1 MLICLLVG
9 GEIPQSGIDV
19 AEGLLVLAGIAMVII
34 SLIVAFRQMRKATDK
49 DFQAR
54 LDKAIGE
61 KERQIEIDT
70 TLKAMKESIDRL
82 NDSVSRMR
90 GEIGNRVDKLETK
103 LDRHSKQIVRIDA
116 SVRSAHKR
124 MDEHRKVDHGLPN
137 GHHVEPDPMCE
148 EDIDE

>member
-1 MLICLLVG
+1 MLKCLLVN

-19 AEGLLVLAGIAMVII
+19 AEGLLVLAGIATIVI

-90 GEIGNRVDKLETK
+90 GEIGTRVDKLETK

-124 MDEHRKVDHGLPN
+124 VDEHRKVDHGLPN
-137 GHHVEPDPMCE
+137 GHHVEHDPMCE

>member
-1 MLICLLVG
+1 MLKCLLVG

-90 GEIGNRVDKLETK
+90 GEIGTRVDKLETK

-124 MDEHRKVDHGLPN
+124 MD
-137 GHHVEPDPMCE
+137 
-148 EDIDE
+148 

>member
-1 MLICLLVG
+1 MLKCLLVG

-90 GEIGNRVDKLETK
+90 GEIGTRVDKLETK

-137 GHHVEPDPMCE
+137 GHYVEPDPMCE

>member
-137 GHHVEPDPMCE
+137 GHHIEPDTMCE

>member
-1 MLICLLVG
+1 MLKCLLVG

-90 GEIGNRVDKLETK
+90 GEIGTRVDKLETK

-137 GHHVEPDPMCE
+137 GHHIAPDPMCE

>member
-1 MLICLLVG
+1 MLKCLLVN

-90 GEIGNRVDKLETK
+90 GEIGTRVDKLETK

-137 GHHVEPDPMCE
+137 GHHIEPAPMCE

>member
-1 MLICLLVG
+1 MLKCLLVG

-137 GHHVEPDPMCE
+137 GHHIEPGPMCE

>member
-1 MLICLLVG
+1 MLKCLLVN

-116 SVRSAHKR
+116 SVRSAQKR

-137 GHHVEPDPMCE
+137 GRHIEPDPMCE